1 MSLVN
6 GLLVGMPVCSKRQFS
21 TREWV
26 ISGYASL
33 YASLV
38 NGRGPLSQSVLLFPL
53 TRKKNRWHPQIL
65 LQSFF
70 YFFEKDTSAKLILH
84 SAKVGKKLI

>member
-1 MSLVN
+1 
-6 GLLVGMPVCSKRQFS
+6 MPDES
-21 TREWV
+21 REWV

-38 NGRGPLSQSVLLFPL
+38 NGRGPLGQSILLFPL
-53 TRKKNRWHPQIL
+53 TRK
-65 LQSFF
+65 
-70 YFFEKDTSAKLILH
+70 EKPVALTDTSAKLIPH